1 MVKLLFLMILRSPW
15 KSAMLFYGNYFF
27 TAVFALESVVKIFAM
42 SPRYFFAV
50 REYHLFQLLTHD
62 FRKRGTILTL

>member
-50 REYHLFQLLTHD
+50 TDYHLLLT
-62 FRKRGTILTL
+62 FTT

>member
-1 MVKLLFLMILRSPW
+1 MRVKLKLLFLMKLRSPW

-50 REYHLFQLLTHD
+50 SHLHLLST
-62 FRKRGTILTL
+62 LTT

>member
-1 MVKLLFLMILRSPW
+1 MDRSPG

-27 TAVFALESVVKIFAM
+27 TAVFAAESVVKIFAM

-50 REYHLFQLLTHD
+50 TNFHLMSQ
-62 FRKRGTILTL
+62 IMS

>member
-1 MVKLLFLMILRSPW
+1 MDRSPG

-27 TAVFALESVVKIFAM
+27 TAVFAAESVVKIFAM

-50 REYHLFQLLTHD
+50 TDSYLMNIFTIKYSR
-62 FRKRGTILTL
+62 RRGTILTSSL

>member
-1 MVKLLFLMILRSPW
+1 MDRSPG

-27 TAVFALESVVKIFAM
+27 TAVFAAESVVKIFAM

-50 REYHLFQLLTHD
+50 TDSYLIMNIFTTKYSR
-62 FRKRGTILTL
+62 RRGTILTLSL

>member
-1 MVKLLFLMILRSPW
+1 MDRSPG

-27 TAVFALESVVKIFAM
+27 TAVFAAESVVKIFAM

-50 REYHLFQLLTHD
+50 TDSYLIFTIKYSR
-62 FRKRGTILTL
+62 RRGTILTLSL